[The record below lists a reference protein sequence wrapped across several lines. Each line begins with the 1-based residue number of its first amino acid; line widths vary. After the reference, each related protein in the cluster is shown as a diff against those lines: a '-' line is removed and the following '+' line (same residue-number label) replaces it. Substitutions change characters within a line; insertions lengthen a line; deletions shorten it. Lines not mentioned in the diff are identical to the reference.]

1 VKAGLVSRMAG
12 ERVETIGAEHVRLS
26 NRRDHPSGS
35 NTMDGAANVSRQPRG
50 RPFIRG
56 QSGNPGGRPKRPKT
70 IEARRVIADMK
81 AAARE
86 LTQQAIDTL
95 AAIMNDPKAP
105 AAARVSAATAI
116 LDRGHGKPT
125 QAVEMSGRDGGPI
138 ETADV
143 SAREIILERLASIAP
158 RIRPPAEPSECLM
171 DAGDGS
177 LRDD

>member
-1 VKAGLVSRMAG
+1 
-12 ERVETIGAEHVRLS
+12 
-26 NRRDHPSGS
+26 
-35 NTMDGAANVSRQPRG
+35 VSRQPRG

-70 IEARRVIADMK
+70 IEARRVIADVK
-81 AAARE
+81 VAARE

-95 AAIMNDPKAP
+95 AAIMNDPKVPP
-105 AAARVSAATAI
+105 ASRVSAATAI

-125 QAVEMSGRDGGPI
+125 QAAEMGGRDGGPI

-143 SAREIILERLASIAP
+143 SAREIIAERLAAIAS
-158 RIRPPAEPSECLM
+158 RLRPPAEPSESLM
-171 DAGDGS
+171 DAATRS